1 MKLAKVQN
9 IETTKILKEAKKDK
23 KEKQFSFYIDE
34 DLLLAVKRKC
44 LENNFSVK
52 DYINNLIYNDINK

>member
-9 IETTKILKEAKKDK
+9 EETKKILEETK

-34 DLLLAVKRKC
+34 DLLLAAKRKC
-44 LENNFSVK
+44 LENNISIK
-52 DYINNLIYNDINK
+52 KYINDLIYKDINK